1 MADIDDSRF
10 KEFLAAYQSGHHLLA
25 DLNDSNLSDDQKR
38 AEIAA
43 NSELVR
49 KYEYWSSLPQN
60 IIDAYQGHVPD
71 YILEV
76 AANHNETELRLLI
89 ENPRMK
95 QEELEEKARLEY
107 AKERDAWLEASGA
120 VITATMVASLAQP
133 IMDAGYNEKTA
144 NALGFE
150 RAFRDSMA
158 ETLKHRPFTEEERRL
173 WLESRRET
181 FRIIR
186 DDWIEHHPERYLIHL
201 LKKYDRDV
209 RHGKEIT
216 EEDLRARVQEIA
228 NTITRIQSKGR
239 LEHFEEY
246 MERPL
251 IRRKIELMRPETLDT
266 MLKIS
271 EQMRGEG
278 KHKASAPTKDNLKN
292 IDLSRELPA
301 DVVDILKKMQIVQN
315 NRRQNAE
322 VSIDKNEAY
331 QNISPLVNAKVRER
345 EHS

>member
-1 MADIDDSRF
+1 MADIDDTRF
-10 KEFLAAYQSGHHLLA
+10 KEFLAAYESGHKLLA
-25 DLNDSNLSDDQKR
+25 DLNDPNLSD
-38 AEIAA
+38 AEKSARIAA
-43 NSELVR
+43 NSQLLR
-49 KYEYWSSLPQN
+49 KYEYWSSLPQS
-60 IIDAYQGHVPD
+60 IIDAYGGHVPD

-76 AANHNETELRLLI
+76 AANHNETELRLLK

-95 QEELEEKARLEY
+95 QEELEEKERLEY
-107 AKERDAWLEASGA
+107 AKERDAWLAASGA
-120 VITATMVASLAQP
+120 VITAAMVASMAQP

-144 NALGFE
+144 NALGYE
-150 RAFRDSMA
+150 RLFRDSMA

-186 DDWIEHHPERYLIHL
+186 DDWIEHHPERHLIHL
-201 LKKYDRDV
+201 LKKHDRDL
-209 RHGKEIT
+209 RRGKEISD
-216 EEDLRARVQEIA
+216 EEMRRRAQEIA
-228 NTITRIQSKGR
+228 DTIMRIQSKGR
-239 LEHFEEY
+239 LEHFERY
-246 MERPL
+246 INLPH

-266 MLKIS
+266 LLETTRQIN
-271 EQMRGEG
+271 GEA
-278 KHKASAPTKDNLKN
+278 KHKTNEPVKDNLKDIN
-292 IDLSRELPA
+292 LSRDLPA

-322 VSIDKNEAY
+322 SRIDKNEAY

>member
-1 MADIDDSRF
+1 MVDAYDSRF
-10 KEFLAAYQSGHHLLA
+10 KEFLAAYQSGHKLLA
-25 DLNDSNLSDDQKR
+25 DLNDPNISDEEKN
-38 AEIAA
+38 AKIAA
-43 NSELVR
+43 NSQLVR
-49 KYEYWSSLPQN
+49 KYEYWSSLPQS

-76 AANHNETELRLLI
+76 AANHDETELRLLK

-107 AKERDAWLEASGA
+107 AKDRDAWMAASGA
-120 VITATMVASLAQP
+120 VITASMLASASQP

-150 RAFRDSMA
+150 RAFRDSLA
-158 ETLKHRPFTEEERRL
+158 ETLKNRPFTKEERRL

-186 DDWIEHHPERYLIHL
+186 EDWIEHHPERYLIHL
-201 LKKYDRDV
+201 LKKHDRDL
-209 RHGKEIT
+209 RRGKEIS
-216 EEDLRARVQEIA
+216 EEDLRMRVQEIA

-246 MERPL
+246 MNRPF
-251 IRRKIELMRPETLDT
+251 IRRKIELMRPDTIETL
-266 MLKIS
+266 L
-271 EQMRGEG
+271 EAGQQMRGEG
-278 KHKASAPTKDNLKN
+278 KHKIDAPTKDNLKN

-322 VSIDKNEAY
+322 GRIDKNEAY
-331 QNISPLVNAKVRER
+331 QNISPLVRNRQRENA
-345 EHS
+345 